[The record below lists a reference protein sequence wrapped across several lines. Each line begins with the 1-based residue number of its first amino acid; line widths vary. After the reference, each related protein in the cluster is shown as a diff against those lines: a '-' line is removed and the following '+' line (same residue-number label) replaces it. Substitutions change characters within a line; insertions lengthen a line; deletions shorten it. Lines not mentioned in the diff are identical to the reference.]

1 MLVGL
6 IGVVAPSAGA
16 RLQLIAGLVAR
27 RVRHA
32 VLDLARIGGRAEID
46 VKMPLRI
53 DDEGMH
59 RMIGG
64 KRQAG
69 DDDLRLFRHQRIRRQ
84 RVANDLVVLFD
95 VERAVVEADAGA
107 AGRAL
112 LDARAE
118 ALDDIGLTISFG
130 RP

>member
-1 MLVGL
+1 
-6 IGVVAPSAGA
+6 
-16 RLQLIAGLVAR
+16 
-27 RVRHA
+27 
-32 VLDLARIGGRAEID
+32 
-46 VKMPLRI
+46 
-53 DDEGMH
+53 MH